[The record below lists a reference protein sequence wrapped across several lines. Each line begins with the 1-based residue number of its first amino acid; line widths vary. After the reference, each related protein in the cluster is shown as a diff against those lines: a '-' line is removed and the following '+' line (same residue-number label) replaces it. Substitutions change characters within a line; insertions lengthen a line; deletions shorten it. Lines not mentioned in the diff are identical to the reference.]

1 MWIEFQSFKVSLKS
15 YSINIA
21 TVVRKTYISKIL
33 PESSKDNYP
42 RGKSPPQTLK
52 LTLTLT
58 QTLTRGGGAIV
69 RIPCQRIISP
79 ISSVTGDV
87 LTETFCLHALAATRG
102 VL

>member
-1 MWIEFQSFKVSLKS
+1 MWIEFQSLKVSLKS

-42 RGKSPPQTLK
+42 RGKSPPPNPKTNPNSNPNPNQ
-52 LTLTLT
+52 
-58 QTLTRGGGAIV
+58 GGGAIV

-79 ISSVTGDV
+79 ISSVTGDA

>member
-1 MWIEFQSFKVSLKS
+1 MWIEFQSLKVSLKS

-58 QTLTRGGGAIV
+58 QTLTRGGGN
-69 RIPCQRIISP
+69 CQDTLSENNF
-79 ISSVTGDV
+79 SNK
-87 LTETFCLHALAATRG
+87 FCDRRCTY
-102 VL
+102 

>member
-1 MWIEFQSFKVSLKS
+1 MWIEFQSLKVSLKS

-21 TVVRKTYISKIL
+21 TVVRKMYISKIL

-58 QTLTRGGGAIV
+58 QTLTRGGASV
-69 RIPCQRIISP
+69 RIPCQRLISP

>member
-1 MWIEFQSFKVSLKS
+1 MWIEFQSLKVSLKS

-42 RGKSPPQTLK
+42 RGKSPPQPLK

-58 QTLTRGGGAIV
+58 QILTRGGGN
-69 RIPCQRIISP
+69 CQDTLSENNF
-79 ISSVTGDV
+79 SNK
-87 LTETFCLHALAATRG
+87 FCDRRCTY
-102 VL
+102 

>member
-1 MWIEFQSFKVSLKS
+1 MWIEFQSLKVSLKS

-58 QTLTRGGGAIV
+58 QTLTRGGAIV

>member
-1 MWIEFQSFKVSLKS
+1 MWIEFQSLKVSLKS

-42 RGKSPPQTLK
+42 QGKSPPQTLK

-58 QTLTRGGGAIV
+58 QTLTKGGQLSGYPV
-69 RIPCQRIISP
+69 R
-79 ISSVTGDV
+79 
-87 LTETFCLHALAATRG
+87 E
-102 VL
+102 

>member
-1 MWIEFQSFKVSLKS
+1 MWIEFQSLKVSLKS

-58 QTLTRGGGAIV
+58 QILTRGGGGN
-69 RIPCQRIISP
+69 CQDTLSENNF
-79 ISSVTGDV
+79 SNK
-87 LTETFCLHALAATRG
+87 FCDRRCTY
-102 VL
+102 